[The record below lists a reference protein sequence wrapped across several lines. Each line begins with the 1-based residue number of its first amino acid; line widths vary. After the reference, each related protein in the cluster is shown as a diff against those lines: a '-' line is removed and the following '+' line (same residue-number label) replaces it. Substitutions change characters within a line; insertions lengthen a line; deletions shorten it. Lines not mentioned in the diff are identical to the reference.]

1 MFKVGKV
8 LVLALLVVGLCAP
21 LALASTSRVQ
31 ALAGA
36 SSYINDD
43 SDIFRWYGSLPSFS

>member
-8 LVLALLVVGLCAP
+8 LVLSLLVVGLCAP
-21 LALASTSRVQ
+21 LALATTSRVQ

-36 SSYINDD
+36 GSYINDD
-43 SDIFRWYGSLPSFS
+43 SVVFRWYGTLP